1 MNRRAPGSA
10 DDLKHVADV
19 LGDLAVIDAPLAPFT
34 TYRVGGSAALYAHVE
49 SMNDLHLISTA
60 LRDTQLP
67 LLVIGRGSNLLVADE
82 GFKGLVLTL
91 GVFAETI
98 ALPEA
103 GQEPIVN
110 FGGSVSL
117 PVAARQSVHRG
128 LSGFEWAVG
137 VPGSIGGAV
146 RMNAGGHGS
155 DMATSVQRVRVY
167 HLRKGI
173 EANVQAV
180 DLGLR
185 FRGSALT
192 DHHIVLSTT
201 LRLMWGDVEAGEK
214 HIAEIVH
221 WRRENQPGGQN
232 AGSVFINPQSAGM
245 SAGMSAGALIDQLG
259 LRGTRIGT
267 ASVSEKHANFIQADV
282 GGSANDVVTLMA
294 EIRRR
299 VRDEFGFDL
308 HSEIR
313 LAGFDSSLHPELAEV
328 IESETDTS
336 IATIRLEQVF
346 GSTHDASIP
355 LNILRTGGDF
365 VGADD
370 LDAGVLEELREVFA
384 ADEKQHPVAEQQ
396 SDATSDET
404 GPDFSDDFSAR
415 EVAIPAVS
423 LAPIAALA
431 KMPPIVIVDEDLRK
445 PKEVDFPDD
454 ERSQTASHAPT
465 STRIIISDLHDSG
478 IVGDPLAGID
488 DGRGGAT
495 DDEFNNL
502 VGAGRWST
510 RAIRR
515 RLLPKNPTTR
525 RRRTLVAVAALVGAS
540 VVAMIV
546 LSSPLVAVKRVD
558 VEGAQYTSA
567 ELVQSVV
574 ESLKGHPVLT
584 VDTRQAER
592 RLESN
597 PWVESAR
604 VRTFLPNRAVIE
616 IAERTP
622 VAWFLGVDNRARVLD
637 SQGRVIDVVVGRPTQ
652 YRQIVGVGPNLTA
665 GAIVSSAYQGAAQLA
680 VAIPA
685 ELDPLV
691 ANFGVGGQNVVT
703 MTLTTGTIINFGNPV
718 DIRNKLISVVVIL
731 RRQDPNS
738 IESIDVSTGVPVVK
752 TR

>member
-1 MNRRAPGSA
+1 MNRRVPGSA
-10 DDLKHVADV
+10 DELRHVADV
-19 LGDLAVIDAPLAPFT
+19 LGDLAVIDAPLASFT
-34 TYRVGGSAALYAHVE
+34 TYRVGGSASLYAHVE
-49 SMNDLHLISTA
+49 SINDLHLISAA
-60 LRDTQLP
+60 LRDTHLP

-91 GVFAETI
+91 GAFAETI
-98 ALPEA
+98 ALPDA
-103 GQEPIVN
+103 GQEPVAI

-155 DMATSVQRVRVY
+155 EMAASVQRVRVY
-167 HLRKGI
+167 HLRKGV

-192 DHHIVLSTT
+192 DHHIVLSAT

-214 HIAEIVH
+214 HLAEIVH

-232 AGSVFINPQSAGM
+232 AGSVFVNPQSG
-245 SAGMSAGALIDQLG
+245 GVSAGALIDQLG

-282 GGSANDVVTLMA
+282 GGSAIDVVTLMA

-299 VRDEFGFDL
+299 VRNEFGFNL
-308 HSEIR
+308 RSEIR
-313 LAGFDSSLHPELAEV
+313 LAGFDSSLYPELAEV

-336 IATIRLEQVF
+336 IATIRFEQVF
-346 GSTHDASIP
+346 GGTHDASIP
-355 LNILRTGGDF
+355 MNILRTGGDF
-365 VGADD
+365 VGADN
-370 LDAGVLEELREVFA
+370 LDAGVLQELRDVFA
-384 ADEKQHPVAEQQ
+384 TEEYRYPITEQL
-396 SDATSDET
+396 SDATSDES
-404 GPDFSDDFSAR
+404 GPDFSADYSDR
-415 EVAIPAVS
+415 EVASPAKS
-423 LAPIAALA
+423 IAPLLPIAA
-431 KMPPIVIVDEDLRK
+431 IVIVDDDLRK

-488 DGRGGAT
+488 DGRGGAAS
-495 DDEFNNL
+495 DEFDNV

-515 RLLPKNPTTR
+515 RLLPKIPTTR
-525 RRRTLVAVAALVGAS
+525 RRRTFVAIAALVGAI
-540 VVAMIV
+540 VLAMIV

-558 VEGAQYTSA
+558 IEGVQYTSA

-574 ESLKGHPVLT
+574 DSLKGHPVLT

-604 VRTFLPNRAVIE
+604 VQTFLPNRAVIE

-637 SQGRVIDVVVGRPTQ
+637 SQGRVIDVVVGQPTQ
-652 YRQIVGVGPNLTA
+652 YRQIVGVGPNLTP
-665 GAIVSSAYQGAAQLA
+665 GAIASSEYQGAAQLA

-691 ANFGVGGQNVVT
+691 ANFGVGGPNVVT
-703 MTLTTGTIINFGNPV
+703 MTLTTGTVINFGKPV
-718 DIRNKLISVVVIL
+718 DVRNKLISIVVIL

-738 IESIDVSTGVPVVK
+738 IESIDVSSGVPVVK

>member
-1 MNRRAPGSA
+1 MNRRVPGNA
-10 DDLKHVADV
+10 DELRHVADV
-19 LGDLAVIDAPLAPFT
+19 LGDLAVVDAPLAAFT
-34 TYRVGGSAALYAHVE
+34 TYRVGGSASLYAKVE
-49 SMNDLHLISTA
+49 SVNDLHLISAA

-67 LLVIGRGSNLLVADE
+67 ILVIGRGSNLLVADE

-91 GVFAETI
+91 GAFAETI
-98 ALPEA
+98 ALPDA
-103 GQEPIVN
+103 QQEPVAN

-155 DMATSVQRVRVY
+155 EMATSVQRVRVY
-167 HLRKGI
+167 HLRKGV

-192 DHHIVLSTT
+192 DHHVVLSAT
-201 LRLMWGDVEAGEK
+201 LRLMWGDVSAGEK
-214 HIAEIVH
+214 HIAEIVR

-232 AGSVFINPQSAGM
+232 AGSVYVNPQSG
-245 SAGMSAGALIDQLG
+245 GVSAGALIDQLG

-282 GGSANDVVTLMA
+282 GGAAIDVVTLMA

-299 VRDEFGFDL
+299 VRAEFGFNL
-308 HSEIR
+308 RSEIR
-313 LAGFDSSLHPELAEV
+313 LAGFDSTLHPELADV

-336 IATIRLEQVF
+336 IATIRFEQVF
-346 GSTHDASIP
+346 GGANDSSIP

-370 LDAGVLEELREVFA
+370 LGAGVLEELRDVFA
-384 ADEKQHPVAEQQ
+384 ADDTQYSVASKQG
-396 SDATSDET
+396 DATADEF
-404 GPDFSDDFSAR
+404 GPDFS
-415 EVAIPAVS
+415 
-423 LAPIAALA
+423 AAKITNPDELNVPLVPNA
-431 KMPPIVIVDEDLRK
+431 AIVIVDEDLRK

-465 STRIIISDLHDSG
+465 STRIIINDLHDSG

-495 DDEFNNL
+495 NDDFNNL

-525 RRRTLVAVAALVGAS
+525 RRRTLVAIGALVGFS

-546 LSSPLVAVKRVD
+546 LSSPLVAVSRVD

-567 ELVQSVV
+567 ELVKSVV

-604 VRTFLPNRAVIE
+604 VQTYLPNRAVIE
-616 IAERTP
+616 IVERIP
-622 VAWFLGVDNRARVLD
+622 VAWFIGVDNRARVLD
-637 SQGRVIDVVVGRPTQ
+637 SQGFVIDVVVGQPTQ
-652 YRQIVGVGPNLTA
+652 YPQIVGVGPNLTA
-665 GAIVSSAYQGAAQLA
+665 GAMASSEYQGAAQLA

-691 ANFGVGGQNVVT
+691 ANFGVGSPNVVT
-703 MTLTTGTIINFGNPV
+703 MTLTTGTVINFGKPV
-718 DIRNKLISVVVIL
+718 DIRNKLISIVVIL
-731 RRQDPNS
+731 RRQDPNG

>member
-1 MNRRAPGSA
+1 MNRRTPGSA
-10 DDLKHVADV
+10 DELRHVADV
-19 LGDLAVIDAPLAPFT
+19 LGDLAVIDAPLASFT
-34 TYRVGGSAALYAHVE
+34 TYRVGGSASIYAHVE
-49 SMNDLHLISTA
+49 SINDLHLISAA

-91 GVFAETI
+91 GPFAETI
-98 ALPEA
+98 VLPDPE
-103 GQEPIVN
+103 QEPVAI

-155 DMATSVQRVRVY
+155 EMATSVQRVRVY
-167 HLRKGI
+167 HLRKGV

-201 LRLMWGDVEAGEK
+201 MRLMWGDVEEGEK

-232 AGSVFINPQSAGM
+232 AGSVFVNPQSGAV
-245 SAGMSAGALIDQLG
+245 SAGALIDQLG
-259 LRGTRIGT
+259 LRGTRVGT

-282 GGSANDVVTLMA
+282 GGSAIDVVTLMA

-299 VRDEFGFDL
+299 VRNEFGFDL
-308 HSEIR
+308 RSEIR

-336 IATIRLEQVF
+336 IATIRFEQVF
-346 GSTHDASIP
+346 GGTHDASIP

-370 LDAGVLEELREVFA
+370 LDAGVLEELRDVFA
-384 ADEKQHPVAEQQ
+384 ADQKQYPVAEQH
-396 SDATSDET
+396 SDATSDES
-404 GPDFSDDFSAR
+404 GPDFSADFSDR
-415 EVAIPAVS
+415 EVASRAVS
-423 LAPIAALA
+423 LAPIAA
-431 KMPPIVIVDEDLRK
+431 IVIVDEDLRK

-488 DGRGGAT
+488 DGRGGAA

-525 RRRTLVAVAALVGAS
+525 RRRTLVAIAALVGAS
-540 VVAMIV
+540 VVVMIV

-574 ESLKGHPVLT
+574 ESLKGHSVLT

-604 VRTFLPNRAVIE
+604 VQTFLPNRAVIE

-622 VAWFLGVDNRARVLD
+622 VAWFVGVDNRARVLD
-637 SQGRVIDVVVGRPTQ
+637 SQGRVIDVVVGQPTQ

-665 GAIVSSAYQGAAQLA
+665 GAIASSEYQGAAQLA

-685 ELDPLV
+685 ELDPIV
-691 ANFGVGGQNVVT
+691 ANFGVGGPNVVT
-703 MTLTTGTIINFGNPV
+703 MTLTTGTVINFGKPV
-718 DIRNKLISVVVIL
+718 DVRNKLISIVVIL
-731 RRQDPNS
+731 RRQDPNG
-738 IESIDVSTGVPVVK
+738 IESIDVSTGVPVVE

>member
-1 MNRRAPGSA
+1 MNRRVPGSA
-10 DDLKHVADV
+10 DELRHVADV
-19 LGDLAVIDAPLAPFT
+19 LGDLVAIDAPLASFT
-34 TYRVGGSAALYAHVE
+34 TYRVGGSASLYAHIE
-49 SMNDLHLISTA
+49 SINDLHLISAA

-67 LLVIGRGSNLLVADE
+67 LLVIGRGSNLLVSDE

-91 GVFAETI
+91 GAFAETI
-98 ALPEA
+98 TLPDAE
-103 GQEPIVN
+103 QEPVAN

-155 DMATSVQRVRVY
+155 EMATSVQRVRVY
-167 HLRKGI
+167 HLRKGV

-192 DHHIVLSTT
+192 DHHIVLNTT
-201 LRLMWGDVEAGEK
+201 LRLMWGDVEEGEK
-214 HIAEIVH
+214 HITEIVH

-232 AGSVFINPQSAGM
+232 AGSVFVNPHSG
-245 SAGMSAGALIDQLG
+245 GVSAGALIDQLG
-259 LRGTRIGT
+259 LRGLRIGT

-282 GGSANDVVTLMA
+282 GGSAIDVVTLMA

-299 VRDEFGFDL
+299 VRNEFGFDL
-308 HSEIR
+308 RSEIR

-336 IATIRLEQVF
+336 IATIRFEQVF
-346 GSTHDASIP
+346 GGTHDPSIP

-365 VGADD
+365 VGSDD
-370 LDAGVLEELREVFA
+370 LDAGVLEELRDVFA
-384 ADEKQHPVAEQQ
+384 DE
-396 SDATSDET
+396 S
-404 GPDFSDDFSAR
+404 GPDFSDR
-415 EVAIPAVS
+415 EVAILAVS
-423 LAPIAALA
+423 IVPLAPIAA
-431 KMPPIVIVDEDLRK
+431 IVIVDEDLRK

-465 STRIIISDLHDSG
+465 STRIIINDLHDSG
-478 IVGDPLAGID
+478 IAGDPLAGID
-488 DGRGGAT
+488 DGRGGAAN
-495 DDEFNNL
+495 DEFSNL

-525 RRRTLVAVAALVGAS
+525 RRRTLVAIAALVGVS

-604 VRTFLPNRAVIE
+604 VQTFLPNRAVIE
-616 IAERTP
+616 IAERRP

-637 SQGRVIDVVVGRPTQ
+637 SQGFVIDVVVGQPTQ

-665 GAIVSSAYQGAAQLA
+665 GAIASSEYQGAAQLA

-691 ANFGVGGQNVVT
+691 ANFGVGGPNIVT
-703 MTLTTGTIINFGNPV
+703 MTLTTGTVINFGKPV
-718 DIRNKLISVVVIL
+718 DVRNKLISIVVIL
-731 RRQDPNS
+731 RRQDPNG
-738 IESIDVSTGVPVVK
+738 IESIDVSSGVPVVK

>member
-232 AGSVFINPQSAGM
+232 AGSVFVNPQSG
-245 SAGMSAGALIDQLG
+245 GVSAGALIDQLG

-404 GPDFSDDFSAR
+404 GPDFSADFSAR